1 MDRARDSLSYLQGY
15 FRLIILIV
23 FGTAVLIW
31 LGGIYSGAWHVLVAV
46 HYNDF
51 GKFYYAVLHARHGE
65 SLYASSPATLI
76 PISNT
81 QSREFWD
88 LNPPHFHL
96 VIWPLSFLTL
106 PHAYLVWTACNAALA
121 AASVLLVCSE
131 LSIRCSSRTIFIAT
145 VLTLAAAPTLTWFVT
160 GQLTGILAAVGT
172 WIWRDLRRERWERA
186 GIAIGLACSLKVFF
200 GPLFLYL
207 ALRRRWRAAAASIA
221 AFCLCFSV
229 GLLVYGIH
237 AYGEWIVAL
246 HAVQWVWAPMNASVM
261 APFARIS
268 VPSPAL
274 AAFSTSSRVWT
285 GVAAALAVGV
295 LLAGLWSSMR
305 ARTID
310 DAVCVLYLTC
320 LLSSPLG
327 WVYYHWI
334 LVGPGLAVFRQTDR
348 RLLAVVCAGFLL
360 PFFLL
365 IFERAALAVTIGSIY
380 SWSTGGLWAIAVS
393 QASPVKGVRR
403 RP

>member
-1 MDRARDSLSYLQGY
+1 M
-15 FRLIILIV
+15 
-23 FGTAVLIW
+23 
-31 LGGIYSGAWHVLVAV
+31 H
-46 HYNDF
+46 
-51 GKFYYAVLHARHGE
+51 
-65 SLYASSPATLI
+65 
-76 PISNT
+76 
-81 QSREFWD
+81 
-88 LNPPHFHL
+88 
-96 VIWPLSFLTL
+96 PL
-106 PHAYLVWTACNAALA
+106 W
-121 AASVLLVCSE
+121 
-131 LSIRCSSRTIFIAT
+131 R
-145 VLTLAAAPTLTWFVT
+145 PT
-160 GQLTGILAAVGT
+160 
-172 WIWRDLRRERWERA
+172 
-186 GIAIGLACSLKVFF
+186 
-200 GPLFLYL
+200 
-207 ALRRRWRAAAASIA
+207 
-221 AFCLCFSV
+221 
-229 GLLVYGIH
+229 
-237 AYGEWIVAL
+237 
-246 HAVQWVWAPMNASVM
+246 
-261 APFARIS
+261 
-268 VPSPAL
+268 PAL

-285 GVAAALAVGV
+285 GVAAAAALGV
-295 LLAGLWSSMR
+295 LLAGLWSSVL